1 MFHSTNSNVPGA
13 NFCDVCILFFETK
26 NGLYKHQSYDTKQK
40 ELLEKI
46 FDSVEDEDLT
56 HTTSK
61 VESSAKTI
69 ERMYDSD
76 GDFININ
83 PITKAKT
90 KTKFQTE
97 TKDNTK
103 DIVKTITKD
112 TSKTIPEDNIYT
124 RFKYEY
130 KECHEE
136 FRKKHLKLL
145 THIVMIASI

>member
-1 MFHSTNSNVPGA
+1 MYQVQTSAMSV
-13 NFCDVCILFFETK
+13 FCSSKQRTGNI
-26 NGLYKHQSYDTKQK
+26 YKHQLYDPNQK
-40 ELLEKI
+40 ELLEKL

-76 GDFININ
+76 GDFIYIN
-83 PITKAKT
+83 HTTKAKT

-103 DIVKTITKD
+103 DIIKTITKD

-124 RFKYEY
+124 RFKYEC
-130 KECHEE
+130 KECHKE

-145 THIVMIASI
+145 TRIVIIGSI